1 MSLEL
6 FLLTVFLWFFASFHA
21 SFWWPVRFL
30 FLQFLSSTYRVL
42 LLFPHRSRLL
52 FLLSI
57 SSCSSLSPVIHFF
70 FSLLSSCARYTLF
83 AFALSLLL
91 FVLIFSLW
99 LPFFCFFKCFWAL
112 PFIRTTTVFLVWT
125 VYYYI
130 CSPFVHC
137 CCSCCCSY
145 PFYSCSAAYCCC
157 CCYAGA
163 IAAAAAVAVAVAAD
177 AVSFCC
183 KLH

>member
-1 MSLEL
+1 MIFCLISCQLLMTCSL
-6 FLLTVFLWFFASFHA
+6 FIS
-21 SFWWPVRFL
+21 
-30 FLQFLSSTYRVL
+30 
-42 LLFPHRSRLL
+42 
-52 FLLSI
+52 SI
-57 SSCSSLSPVIHFF
+57 SLFYISCSSPFSSSFSSSLSPFNIILFFPLSPVFHFF

-145 PFYSCSAAYCCC
+145 PFCSCSAAYFCC

-163 IAAAAAVAVAVAAD
+163 IAAAAAAAVAVAVAVAAD
-177 AVSFCC
+177 AVPFCC